1 MDLGEI
7 YGLDRIIGHFFL
19 TSHEIQ
25 HSAEYRY
32 EYYFPHN
39 CSVYLCKNR
48 IGVGKQI
55 SEMYVFISILSG
67 KENFFDKG
75 RKNRRDLRLLTGTLL
90 SGCAGCA
97 YLLSYQES
105 RFVSFRSF
113 NRLERTLIWKL

>member
-32 EYYFPHN
+32 EYYFPH
-39 CSVYLCKNR
+39 
-48 IGVGKQI
+48 
-55 SEMYVFISILSG
+55 
-67 KENFFDKG
+67 
-75 RKNRRDLRLLTGTLL
+75 TGTLL

>member
-67 KENFFDKG
+67 KENFLDKG

-90 SGCAGCA
+90 SGCA

>member
-7 YGLDRIIGHFFL
+7 YGLDSDNRSLFL

-39 CSVYLCKNR
+39 CSVYLYKNR

-67 KENFFDKG
+67 QENFFDKG
-75 RKNRRDLRLLTGTLL
+75 RKKSARLAIADRHIAERVCRVGLPPVVPGVPLR
-90 SGCAGCA
+90 
-97 YLLSYQES
+97 
-105 RFVSFRSF
+105 
-113 NRLERTLIWKL
+113 

>member
-75 RKNRRDLRLLTGTLL
+75 RKKGSRVHFGECTGGTFYVHYRSCGSLQGRRDD
-90 SGCAGCA
+90 C
-97 YLLSYQES
+97 
-105 RFVSFRSF
+105 VSI
-113 NRLERTLIWKL
+113 L